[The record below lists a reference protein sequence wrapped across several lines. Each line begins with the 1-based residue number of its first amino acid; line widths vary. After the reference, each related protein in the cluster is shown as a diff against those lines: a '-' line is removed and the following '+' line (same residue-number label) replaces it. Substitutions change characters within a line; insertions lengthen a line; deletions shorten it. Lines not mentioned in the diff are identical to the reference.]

1 MSAIDPELQALRE
14 NLYDMLSMVK
24 GQLQKCVDAISN
36 RDVELAQQIID
47 DEKKINMQ
55 ELAID
60 RDSENIL
67 ALFTPVATDLRS
79 VLATI
84 NIANNLER
92 IGDSAKSLARMLVED
107 VGKKEYK
114 WIDALGIV
122 QMLEALIS
130 MLKDMS
136 LALRNEDTGPALRA
150 ARRDEELNKCFK
162 KALKKTT
169 SLIVK
174 NPDQGKTILMLLLMV
189 RNLERSG
196 DLTKNIAEEIIFQLE
211 ARVIKHK
218 KGLK

>member
-162 KALKKTT
+162 K
-169 SLIVK
+169 
-174 NPDQGKTILMLLLMV
+174 
-189 RNLERSG
+189 
-196 DLTKNIAEEIIFQLE
+196 
-211 ARVIKHK
+211 
-218 KGLK
+218 